1 MNKGELTYIFNGHF
15 SSYLVGDSLREG
27 NIYSPKDYMKLLVL
41 AQDKNTYI
49 ETVSGNG
56 LPSAD
61 MFHIN
66 IKEGTSLGTLR
77 DSTRKRAIKQIGN
90 RNQKVIAIF
99 DETHEPYYGFEKNE
113 WIHEYKPQKGCTGSY
128 RFLSCQILMSDGT
141 KIFVDCVPM
150 NVFSKTESVVGD
162 ILRLLIASRVKI
174 LFTLF
179 DRGYYSNAV
188 INEIERYRI
197 KYLMLVPKT
206 RGIKGILEK
215 DQRVMFVE
223 KGYMVAGKARTDI
236 IIIRD
241 ENFIWTFAT
250 NLNFKKLPNAIRTY
264 KMRWNIETGFRV
276 CDEARIKSKSTNI
289 KVRYFLFLCSFIMYN
304 FWKTQK
310 INPEITFKRMM
321 GLFSEDIIGEKY
333 FWKGYMYALKAITCN
348 TSP

>member
-1 MNKGELTYIFNGHF
+1 MNKGELTYISDGHF
-15 SSYLVGDSLREG
+15 FFFFVGDSLREG

-66 IKEGTSLGTLR
+66 VKEGTSLGTLR

-128 RFLSCQILMSDGT
+128 RFLSCQVLMPDKT

-150 NVFSKTESVVGD
+150 NVFSKIETMVGD
-162 ILRLLIASRVKI
+162 ILRFLIASRVKI
-174 LFTLF
+174 LFALF

-197 KYLMLVPKT
+197 KV
-206 RGIKGILEK
+206 
-215 DQRVMFVE
+215 FV
-223 KGYMVAGKARTDI
+223 
-236 IIIRD
+236 
-241 ENFIWTFAT
+241 
-250 NLNFKKLPNAIRTY
+250 
-264 KMRWNIETGFRV
+264 
-276 CDEARIKSKSTNI
+276 
-289 KVRYFLFLCSFIMYN
+289 
-304 FWKTQK
+304 
-310 INPEITFKRMM
+310 
-321 GLFSEDIIGEKY
+321 
-333 FWKGYMYALKAITCN
+333 
-348 TSP
+348 